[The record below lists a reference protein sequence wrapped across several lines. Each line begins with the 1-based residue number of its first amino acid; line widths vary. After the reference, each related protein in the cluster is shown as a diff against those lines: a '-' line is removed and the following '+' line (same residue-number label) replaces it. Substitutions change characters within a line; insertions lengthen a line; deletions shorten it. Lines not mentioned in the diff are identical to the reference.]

1 MDVGLLILR
10 LLVGVLLAGHASQ
23 KLTGSFGGAGLAGTG
38 TMFDAW
44 GHRPG
49 KAMAA
54 VAGLSE
60 LAGAASMV
68 LGLLTP
74 LGSAAV
80 VGTMTVAALALADKG
95 LWAVKGG
102 CEVPL
107 LYGIVAAALGFTG
120 PGALSLDAAVGLG
133 GFAGPAW
140 GGLALALGIMAAV
153 PVALRAHRTRTR
165 AAAV

>member
-10 LLVGVLLAGHASQ
+10 LLVGVLLAGHAFQ
-23 KLTGSFGGAGLAGTG
+23 KLTGSFGGGGLTGTG

-49 KAMAA
+49 KVMAA

-60 LAGAASMV
+60 LTGAVSMV

-74 LGSAAV
+74 IGSVVV

-95 LWAVKGG
+95 LWAVTGG

-107 LYGIVAAALGFTG
+107 LYGIVATVLGFSG
-120 PGALSLDAAVGLG
+120 PGALSLDAAFGLE
-133 GFAGPAW
+133 GFAGPGW
-140 GGLALALGIMAAV
+140 GGIALALGIVAAL
-153 PVALRAHRTRTR
+153 PVAVRAHRLRHR
-165 AAAV
+165 APVS